1 MDYNLMKSLDKTII
15 NIDQETKN
23 FIISDLKWNNLKI
36 KIFLNFLKETENKIW
51 KIYTQIDELK
61 IPIKYKV
68 FLKNYIRTYPQ
79 NISQFE
85 SFLDSV
91 KEKLNQET
99 ERKFLEYTNK
109 IWSYKN
115 DFFQKINQKKHSL
128 IKQKQNNLQ
137 NDIFQTENNDKKYA
151 QNLLSNL

>member
-1 MDYNLMKSLDKTII
+1 MKSLDKTII

>member
-1 MDYNLMKSLDKTII
+1 M
-15 NIDQETKN
+15 
-23 FIISDLKWNNLKI
+23 
-36 KIFLNFLKETENKIW
+36 KETENKIW